1 MPTLAAT
8 VRIVFCT
15 NSPMQEATAAGLE
28 EAGARRFFET
38 QLQEYEERR
47 NILADAFEQLGLEY
61 VLPEGSY
68 FFLVVSG

>member
-1 MPTLAAT
+1 
-8 VRIVFCT
+8 
-15 NSPMQEATAAGLE
+15 MQEATAAGLE
-28 EAGARRFFET
+28 EAVARRFFET

-68 FFLVVSG
+68 